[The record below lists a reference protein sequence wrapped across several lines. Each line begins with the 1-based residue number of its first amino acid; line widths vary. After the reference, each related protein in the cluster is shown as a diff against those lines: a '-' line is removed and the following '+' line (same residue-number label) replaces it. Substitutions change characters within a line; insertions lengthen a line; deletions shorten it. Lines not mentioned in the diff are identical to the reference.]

1 MPRTQNFFTS
11 IHFGRGTVIHRRLRE
26 AFKTLPRHRMN
37 NCGNRIRNEAGFWVE
52 KCGFVEKFMSLAASI
67 GNEWTFSAAELN
79 LGKAMRVLE
88 FERRIIEGIAQRI
101 A

>member
-37 NCGNRIRNEAGFWVE
+37 NCGNRIRNEAGFWGQRAVFIGQLLGNLRFFQGE
-52 KCGFVEKFMSLAASI
+52 PEFTPSYAPCASLIPENCQRVAGVKKF
-67 GNEWTFSAAELN
+67 
-79 LGKAMRVLE
+79 R
-88 FERRIIEGIAQRI
+88 
-101 A
+101 